1 MKVMIVGAGKLGL
14 KLAESLL
21 NTNVDV
27 TLVDTNARVIERIN
41 DHLDVL
47 TVTANGIELEV
58 LRELNIETY
67 DLLTACTGSD
77 ETNVLICSLAKK
89 LGCRRTIARIRNPEY
104 TKQLSF
110 IKAEMGIDHIV
121 NPDLATANEMSR
133 YLSRSYNLHSEDFAK
148 GRVSMIDFNVSQVE
162 GFVGKQLKDLSG
174 LDNLLIVAVS
184 REGEM
189 LIPHGLTQLQENDIV
204 HVMGESKRVNQL
216 SERLGLT
223 NGKKRVKKVMIFGGG
238 KVGLYL
244 AQQLRL
250 ANVGVTIV
258 EQDRERCEYL
268 AERLDDALIIHGDG
282 TDINLLEEEDL
293 QLMDAFVGASGFDE
307 QNLLMCLLA
316 KQSGVDKVIAKISR
330 PNYVQVIDK
339 LGVDV
344 ALNPTNITASDILRF
359 IRGGRVVSVSLLL
372 GGEAEVTEIIVGDN
386 PSIIGKPLAELGLPK
401 GIIIGAIV
409 HNGQVIIPNGATVIH
424 ALDRLIIFCLTRDVG
439 ALDVFMKPSRRG
451 GVLHE
456 LRNRNK
462 SVGGSFKA

>member
-1 MKVMIVGAGKLGL
+1 MKVMVVGAGKLGL

-27 TLVDTNARVIERIN
+27 TLVDTNARVIERVN

-47 TVTANGIELEV
+47 TVNANGIELEV
-58 LRELNIETY
+58 LKELNIETY

-89 LGCRRTIARIRNPEY
+89 LGCKRTIARIRNPEY
-104 TKQLSF
+104 TKQLRF

-121 NPDLATANEMSR
+121 NPDLATANEISR
-133 YLSRSYNLHSEDFAK
+133 YLSRSYTVYSEDFAK

-162 GFVGKQLKDLSG
+162 GFVGKQLKDLG
-174 LDNLLIVAVS
+174 LEDLLIVAVS
-184 REGEM
+184 RDGEM
-189 LIPHGLTQLQENDIV
+189 IIPHGHTELLENDIV
-204 HVMGESKRVNQL
+204 HVMGESKRISQL
-216 SERLGLT
+216 SERLGLS
-223 NGKKRVKKVMIFGGG
+223 NSKKRVKKVMIFGGG

-244 AQQLRL
+244 ARQLRL
-250 ANVGVTIV
+250 ANVAVTIV
-258 EQDRERCEYL
+258 EQDKARCEYL
-268 AERLDDALIIHGDG
+268 AEHLDDALIIHGDG

-293 QLMDAFVGASGFDE
+293 QSMDAFVGASGFDE

-316 KQSGVDKVIAKISR
+316 KQAGVGKTIAKISR

-344 ALNPTNITASDILRF
+344 ALNPTNITASHILRF

-372 GGEAEVTEIIVGDN
+372 GGEAEVTELIVGDN
-386 PSIIGKPLAELGLPK
+386 PAVIGKSLAELGLPK

-409 HNGQVIIPNGATVIH
+409 HGGQVIIPNGSTVINP
-424 ALDRLIIFCLTRDVG
+424 LDRLIIFCLTKDVE

-451 GVLHE
+451 GVRHE
-456 LRNRNK
+456 LRNSSK
-462 SVGGSFKA
+462 GFGGFIKA